1 MPPLAQRNLFH
12 DKVRLA
18 VTLTGIVFAVVLI
31 VVELGLF
38 VGFTVTTS
46 NLIDNSGADLWVT
59 SKHVPYVEQGV
70 PFSERKVYQVRA
82 VPGVAKAEKL
92 ITRWVEWK
100 RPDGRQESVQVV
112 GLNVDENLGRPWN
125 LVQGRVEDLKRPD
138 AIIMDEIYRQKLGV
152 DHAEQLFEINGKR
165 ARVVGF
171 TQGIRAFTTSPYV
184 FTTFKRAQEYANV
197 PDDQTTYILVKL
209 APGANPEQVRHD
221 ILDRVKDVDVV
232 TNREFSRMTQF
243 YWMFTTGAG
252 VAVLLAALLGLGR
265 RLRRSC
271 ADHLRDDHGSLA
283 RIRHA
288 ESDGRAQQLR
298 LQGHHQAGGDQRR
311 HRLFPRHDRQRVRG
325 ARQPKG
331 RRGHPDAH
339 ADGDWHVFSDAV
351 HVCWSSA
358 GFHQQGHAARSR
370 NGVQRLKWRTNATSH
385 CSSPGNEEL
394 H

>member
-100 RPDGRQESVQVV
+100 RSDGRQESVQIV
-112 GLNVDENLGRPWN
+112 GFNVGESLGRPWN

-138 AIIMDEIYRQKLGV
+138 AIIMDEIYKQKLGV

-171 TQGIRAFTTSPYV
+171 TRGIRAFTTSPYV

-209 APGANPEQVRHD
+209 APGVNPEQVRHD
-221 ILDRVKDVDVV
+221 VLDRVKDVDVV

-252 VAVLLAALLGLGR
+252 VAVLLAALLGLVVGFVVV
-265 RLRRSC
+265 
-271 ADHLRDDHGSLA
+271 AQTIYATTMDHLREFGTLKAMGAPNSYVYKVIVKQAAISAVIGYFLGMTVSVFVV
-283 RIRHA
+283 HA
-288 ESDGRAQQLR
+288 SQKGGAAILMPTPMAIGMFFLTLFMCVGAALVSINKVTR
-298 LQGHHQAGGDQRR
+298 LDPAMV
-311 HRLFPRHDRQRVRG
+311 F
-325 ARQPKG
+325 KG
-331 RRGHPDAH
+331 
-339 ADGDWHVFSDAV
+339 
-351 HVCWSSA
+351 
-358 GFHQQGHAARSR
+358 
-370 NGVQRLKWRTNATSH
+370 
-385 CSSPGNEEL
+385 
-394 H
+394 